1 MIVGSQEVFGK
12 LMKRSAVLDA
22 LKFDVLAAVAKQV
35 DGTLSQEKLKRVI
48 RLFRPDR
55 DGNLS
60 LLEFVKSVD
69 VVRSYSFLQIYV
81 SMIMVNVISHANLS
95 TFTDILTG
103 VQGSKTVTRFRFE

>member
-1 MIVGSQEVFGK
+1 MILGSQEVFGK

-22 LKFDVLAAVAKQV
+22 LKFDVLAAVAKLC
-35 DGTLSQEKLKRVI
+35 DGTLNQEKLKRVI

-69 VVRSYSFLQIYV
+69 VVRL
-81 SMIMVNVISHANLS
+81 HC
-95 TFTDILTG
+95 
-103 VQGSKTVTRFRFE
+103 

>member
-1 MIVGSQEVFGK
+1 MIVGSQDVFGK

-22 LKFDVLAAVAKQV
+22 LKFDVLAAVAKQA
-35 DGTLSQEKLKRVI
+35 DGTLNQEKLKRVI

-69 VVRSYSFLQIYV
+69 VVRSYGFLHVFCIIIV
-81 SMIMVNVISHANLS
+81 
-95 TFTDILTG
+95 
-103 VQGSKTVTRFRFE
+103 E